1 MTRIQC
7 LWKDS
12 ISSSS
17 SSCSSCRNCVA
28 NLLTTQIWDL
38 KVNAKFSRFKTLD
51 FKTQLNVFEQFL
63 TCAQDVP
70 PKQNHCWILQASRM
84 TGLQS
89 FESNDF
95 QLPLPDHSLLSL
107 AFDCHSLSIESSIG
121 SSRSIVIHLRL
132 WFTLDS
138 HSASDFRLT
147 LPNAHHLTQF
157 AFRLRSL

>member
-63 TCAQDVP
+63 TCAQESCDRMFRQSKTIVGFY
-70 PKQNHCWILQASRM
+70 KRLEWLASNRLSQM
-84 TGLQS
+84 T
-89 FESNDF
+89 SNCLYLTIHF
-95 QLPLPDHSLLSL
+95 
-107 AFDCHSLSIESSIG
+107 CHWL
-121 SSRSIVIHLRL
+121 SIVIHC
-132 WFTLDS
+132 
-138 HSASDFRLT
+138 
-147 LPNAHHLTQF
+147 
-157 AFRLRSL
+157 RLRVRLGVPVRLSFTFDCDSLSIHIPLPISV